1 MRAGCEARAVVG
13 SRALAYGASLII
25 GLFIVWVLAAFGVG
39 WPPAVMLGLGA
50 VCAALAMLV
59 AWRIGA
65 LGRDG
70 AWTDAP
76 LRMMRAILALP
87 NGLMSAFGVAAA
99 AFGVRRG
106 KPGLV
111 RLKLEPGSVDNL
123 DRVIEALS
131 AQPGLIAVDADAG
144 SALLHA
150 HNEDGVRIDSLKARE
165 RAAAGRAP

>member
-1 MRAGCEARAVVG
+1 M
-13 SRALAYGASLII
+13 AYGASLII

-39 WPPAVMLGLGA
+39 WPPATMLGLGA
-50 VCAALAMLV
+50 ACAALALLV
-59 AWRIGA
+59 AWRIDA

-70 AWTDAP
+70 AWSDAP
-76 LRMMRAILALP
+76 LRIVRAVIALP
-87 NGLMSAFGVAAA
+87 TGLMSAFGVAAA

-111 RLKLEPGSVDNL
+111 RLKLEPGSADNL

-131 AQPGLIAVDADAG
+131 AQPGLVAVDADAG

-150 HNEDGVRIDSLKARE
+150 HNEDGVRLERLKALE

>member
-1 MRAGCEARAVVG
+1 M
-13 SRALAYGASLII
+13 AYGASLII

-39 WPPAVMLGLGA
+39 WPPAVMLALGA
-50 VCAALAMLV
+50 ACAALGTLV

-65 LGRDG
+65 LGREG
-70 AWTDAP
+70 AWSDAP
-76 LRMMRAILALP
+76 LRAARAILALP
-87 NGLMSAFGVAAA
+87 TGLISAFGVAAA
-99 AFGVRRG
+99 ALGVRRG

-111 RLKLEPGSVDNL
+111 RLKLEPGSADAL

-144 SALLHA
+144 SVLLHA
-150 HNEDGVRIDSLKARE
+150 HNEDGVRIERLKAVE